1 MIGEIIA
8 IGDELTTGRINN
20 TTSGYAA
27 QKLHAAGHVIRS
39 IHTIGDSFALIGP
52 TIKQSLEQA
61 DFVIVTGGL
70 GCTTDDLTNQAVI
83 ESLQLKGVMHSQV
96 VANIEKR
103 LTNIDAC
110 KRAAVEKLAW
120 LPENATILDETYR
133 MAGYLLPHAKKPLFF
148 LPGIPSQMEHLLT
161 DKVLPALQEWY
172 PQPGKHVCQR
182 LYRTFGLPETE
193 INARLV
199 NLEETESIQIGYYPV
214 GCEVHVSLT
223 IKTDNPQTS
232 TALFAE
238 TDEAIRS
245 SLGTYLY
252 ATGEQSMAETVGNL
266 MLKKSGKGLLCV
278 AESCTG
284 GLIGSKLTQVAGSS
298 QWFAGGV
305 IAYSNA
311 LKETLLNVD
320 HALLRNYGAVSPQA
334 ARAMAA
340 RLAAKLKCS
349 TAVSVTGIAGPGG
362 GSDEKPVGT
371 VYVGLFHNNKVKET
385 LYHFTGNR
393 TQIQEKTAYTALDTV
408 RRALLEN

>member
-27 QKLHAAGHVIRS
+27 QKLHAAGHVVRS
-39 IHTIGDSFALIGP
+39 IHTIGDSFELIGP

-61 DFVIVTGGL
+61 DFVIITGGL
-70 GCTTDDLTNQAVI
+70 GCTTDDLTTQAVI
-83 ESLQLKGVMHSQV
+83 ESLQLKGVLHSQI

-103 LTNIDAC
+103 LTNMNAC

-133 MAGYLLPHAKKPLFF
+133 MAGYLLPYAAKPLFF
-148 LPGIPSQMEHLLT
+148 LPGVPPQMEHLLT
-161 DKVLPALQEWY
+161 DKVLPALEEWY
-172 PQPGKHVCQR
+172 PQPNKHVCQQ

-223 IKTDNPQTS
+223 ITTNDQKTS
-232 TALFAE
+232 AKLFSA

-245 SLGTYLY
+245 SLGNYLY
-252 ATGEQSMAETVGNL
+252 GTGEQSMAEIVGNC
-266 MLKKSGKGLLCV
+266 MLKSGRNALLCV

-284 GLIGSKLTQVAGSS
+284 GLISSKLTQVAGSS

-311 LKETLLNVD
+311 VKQTLLNVD
-320 HALLRNYGAVSPQA
+320 QALLKNYGAVSPQT

-371 VYVGLFHNNKVKET
+371 VYIGLFHNNKVTET
-385 LYHFTGNR
+385 LYQFTGNR